1 MKNWVK
7 IYNSQD
13 FYTKKVTFS
22 PDGSKIAILLKYNI
36 GATSNSRIY
45 TMMAVD
51 GTSLNHH

>member
-36 GATSNSRIY
+36 GATSDSRIY

-51 GTSLNHH
+51 GISLNHH